1 MFRSILCAGALL
13 LAGTASAQAMS
24 DPALLGQRADTNHD
38 GMVSREEFLAARA
51 AQFDRFDGN
60 HDGYLDSAD
69 AAAFPE
75 RMARLFP
82 LVQRIAD
89 KDGDGRISRDEFN
102 AMPARGFD
110 RMDAN
115 GDGVLEPDE
124 MQQAAQNAQQRL
136 GRVSH

>member
-1 MFRSILCAGALL
+1 MFRSILCTGALL
-13 LAGTASAQAMS
+13 LAGAASAQVMPDAAS
-24 DPALLGQRADTNHD
+24 LGQRADTNHD
-38 GMVSREEFLAARA
+38 GVVSREEFLAARA
-51 AQFDRFDGN
+51 AQFDRFDSN

-69 AAAFPE
+69 AAALPE
-75 RMARLFP
+75 SMGRMFQLM
-82 LVQRIAD
+82 QRIAD
-89 KDGDGRISRDEFN
+89 KDGDGRVSRDEFN

-124 MQQAAQNAQQRL
+124 MQRAMQNAQQRL